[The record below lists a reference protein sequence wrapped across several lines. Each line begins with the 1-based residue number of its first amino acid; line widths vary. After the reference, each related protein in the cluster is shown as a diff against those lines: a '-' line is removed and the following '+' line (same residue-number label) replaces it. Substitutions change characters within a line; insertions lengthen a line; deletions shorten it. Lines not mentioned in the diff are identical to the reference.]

1 MKKAIINGELF
12 IGNKF
17 YKEKV
22 LIFEDDK
29 IVDILDEETFKKDGA
44 KIETI
49 DANGSYVTPGFIDL
63 QLNGCGGVLFNDD
76 ISKETIETMY
86 KTNLKSGCTSF
97 TPTLITTSD
106 ENILK
111 AISVVENLDKEKI
124 WCHRIAYRGTIYQS
138 RKERNT

>member
-97 TPTLITTSD
+97 TPTL
-106 ENILK
+106 
-111 AISVVENLDKEKI
+111 
-124 WCHRIAYRGTIYQS
+124 
-138 RKERNT
+138 